1 MKTRKLYTI
10 SISQTEQKG
19 KNYFSYLNNILENHQ
34 SYHIQNMQEDI
45 LGGKMV
51 NTIEEKKNLFRFS
64 IVLNYCLIYCF
75 QPPTLN
81 TLDQDYTI

>member
-19 KNYFSYLNNILENHQ
+19 KIYFSYLNNTLENHQ

-51 NTIEEKKNLFRFS
+51 
-64 IVLNYCLIYCF
+64 
-75 QPPTLN
+75 
-81 TLDQDYTI
+81 